1 VSEPAEAVTKD
12 KRPAADRL
20 QWQRMALGL
29 FFGIATGVV
38 VVLLINP
45 HVGQDLAQ
53 ASRAATQ
60 PIYLVLTFLTLLV
73 VLAADAASLVLLVR
87 ALCGSVPVVPVAGV
101 SFESALVGGATSFGG
116 LEIPYQIMLLRSQ
129 GLNVSEASSIVLVK
143 GLIHT
148 SVLAVVALV
157 ALFPAANSPIT
168 PLQRWVLLSVV
179 GLLLVVWV
187 VGWVWLKR
195 PLGLSILPEQV
206 GRHVGDFRDA
216 TRILREAGWRVQLGV
231 VALQLLYWVGMFAI
245 IPLILHAL
253 GWRGPVMPIVIGQA
267 VLQVLM
273 PFSPLP
279 GGAGV
284 AEFGFLELIG
294 PSLPPDLRV
303 ASLVLWRVTT
313 WIIPMALGA
322 VALGLRVSRG
332 RSQRVLRRETT

>member
-1 VSEPAEAVTKD
+1 MSRPAEVVTRD
-12 KRPAADRL
+12 GRPPADRL
-20 QWQRMALGL
+20 HWQRMVLGL
-29 FFGIATGVV
+29 LFGIATGVA

-45 HVGQDLAQ
+45 HVGHDLAQ

-60 PIYLVLTFLTLLV
+60 PIYLLLAFLTLLV
-73 VLAADAASLVLLVR
+73 VLTADAASLVLLVR
-87 ALCGSVPVVPVAGV
+87 ALCGPVSVLPVAGIA
-101 SFESALVGGATSFGG
+101 FESHLVGGATSFGG
-116 LEIPYQIMLLRSQ
+116 LEIPYQIVLLRTR

-143 GLIHT
+143 GLLHT
-148 SVLAVVALV
+148 SVLAVVAVV
-157 ALFPAANSPIT
+157 AFLPSSNSLIT
-168 PLQRWVLLSVV
+168 PLQRWMLLSVV
-179 GLLLVVWV
+179 GVLLVVWV
-187 VGWVWLKR
+187 VGWLWLKR
-195 PLGLSILPEQV
+195 PLGMGILPERV
-206 GRHVGDFRDA
+206 GRRVGDFRDA
-216 TRILREAGWRVQLGV
+216 TAILRQAGWRVQSGV

-253 GWRGPVMPIVIGQA
+253 GWRGPVMPIVVGQA

-303 ASLVLWRVTT
+303 ASLVLWRVFT

-322 VALGLRVSRG
+322 VALGLRVSHG
-332 RSQRVLRRETT
+332 RAPGVLQKETT

>member
-1 VSEPAEAVTKD
+1 MSRPGEAAATGG
-12 KRPAADRL
+12 RPTTERL
-20 QWQRMALGL
+20 QWPRMVLGL
-29 FFGIATGVV
+29 LFGIVTGVV
-38 VVLLINP
+38 VVLVINP
-45 HVGQDLAQ
+45 HVGHDLAR

-60 PIYLVLTFLTLLV
+60 PVYLVLTLVVLLA

-87 ALCGSVPVVPVAGV
+87 ALVGPVSVMPVAGV
-101 SFESALVGGATSFGG
+101 AFESALVGGATSFGG
-116 LEIPYQIMLLRSQ
+116 LEIPYQIVLLRTQ

-143 GLIHT
+143 GLVHT

-157 ALFPAANSPIT
+157 AFFPAVNSPIT
-168 PLQRWVLLSVV
+168 SLQRWLLLGVV
-179 GLLLVVWV
+179 GTLLFAWV
-187 VGWVWLKR
+187 VGWLWLKR
-195 PLGLSILPEQV
+195 PLGLSMLPDRL
-206 GRHVGDFRDA
+206 GRRVGDFRDA
-216 TRILREAGWRVQLGV
+216 TSILREAGWRVQLAVMG
-231 VALQLLYWVGMFAI
+231 LQLLYWVGMFAL

-303 ASLVLWRVTT
+303 ASLVLWRVVT

-332 RSQRVLRRETT
+332 RAPRLRKELT